1 MDASQALAAFS
12 ALSQPVRLDMFRA
25 LARAGDRG
33 MLSGEMGAHLGLL
46 QNTTSANLGV
56 LAQAG
61 LIRKERQGREI
72 RYFADMEG
80 MRDLLAFLMQD
91 CCGGQPELCQPL
103 IETISHPQT
112 RSAMTETPKNVLFLC
127 TGNSAR
133 SILAEAILN
142 RLGQGRFKAYSAGS
156 QPQGKVHPLA
166 LDQLRRTNHDVSEAR
181 SKNWD
186 EFAGDDAPK
195 MDFVF
200 TVCDNA
206 AAETCPIWPGQPVT
220 AHWGL
225 PDPAAAEGS
234 EAEQRLA
241 FSETYK
247 ALTNRLSIFIN
258 LPLEELDKLSLQKRL
273 DEIGASA
280 AKEKGTTPA

>member
-1 MDASQALAAFS
+1 
-12 ALSQPVRLDMFRA
+12 MFRA

-46 QNTTSANLGV
+46 QNTTSVNLGV

-72 RYFADMEG
+72 RYFADMDG
-80 MRDLLAFLMQD
+80 MRDLLSFLMQD

-103 IETISHPQT
+103 IDTISLPQE
-112 RSAMTETPKNVLFLC
+112 RSAMTDSPKNVLFLC

-142 RLGQGRFKAYSAGS
+142 RLGQGRFRAYSAGS

-166 LDQLRRTNHDVSEAR
+166 LDQLRRTNHDVSDAR
-181 SKNWD
+181 SKSWD
-186 EFAGDDAPK
+186 EFAVEGAPK

-200 TVCDNA
+200 TVCGNA

-234 EAEQRLA
+234 EAERRLA

-247 ALTNRLSIFIN
+247 ALTTRLSIFIN
-258 LPLEELDKLSLQKRL
+258 LPMEELDKMALQKRL
-273 DEIGASA
+273 DEIGTSGAKDKGAISA
-280 AKEKGTTPA
+280 